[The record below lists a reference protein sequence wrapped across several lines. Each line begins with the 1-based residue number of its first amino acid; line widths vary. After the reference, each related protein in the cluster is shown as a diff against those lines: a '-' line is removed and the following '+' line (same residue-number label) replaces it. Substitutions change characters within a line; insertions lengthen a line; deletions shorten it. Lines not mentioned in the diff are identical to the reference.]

1 MNRNYSYL
9 RRLLLLLVLAV
20 FTLFIG
26 CGDDKSGSTTEPGT
40 VERLFTYPV
49 FQGCG
54 TCHYPGTTEPFLD
67 GGPDL
72 TTAASFRN
80 SLVDKNRNSASF
92 TWELTSDDCTD
103 TLNPYVSPKSTKNSM
118 LLGVISEDYEHY
130 GCGSLGVHIG
140 TNANL
145 SQAALEDLLLWIEKG
160 ALPPR
165 NNP

>member
-49 FQGCG
+49 FHGCG

-72 TTAASFRN
+72 TTAASFQ
-80 SLVDKNRNSASF
+80 KNLTGKQRSSF
-92 TWELTSDDCTD
+92 SWLLTSTDCTSNS
-103 TLNPYVSPKSTKNSM
+103 NPYISPFSVKNSM
-118 LLGVISEDYEHY
+118 LTGVISESYSDYA
-130 GCGSLGVHIG
+130 CGSLNVHT
-140 TNANL
+140 TNNVNV

-160 ALPPR
+160 ALPPAQ
-165 NNP
+165 